1 MRLQL
6 DMALV
11 RSSLGHGLAVTRL
24 AWKKCPGI
32 LILMLLAILGADYL
46 DLAVANQGL
55 ANFGLLLLYNLA
67 SIAAYGAVFRLAAG
81 DEDAESAGL
90 GAWGFQWRALE
101 GRLLGAALLL
111 VLLFMFAVVLV
122 VFLLLALAA
131 IIAYG
136 HGYELT
142 LSSPAAIGAELG
154 LGGIAVMLVASVL
167 AIAALVNL
175 YLRLCL
181 SGPASAHSGK
191 ISVLSTLGLTKNRVL
206 SLLFVFGAIYGAMVL
221 FMLGGEVFIAILSRL
236 GMDLSGLRLGF
247 SVLYTGVG
255 TLVIVPMIAATQAA
269 LYRSLKAGHN
279 QTEYPL
285 ESGEKD

>member
-1 MRLQL
+1 
-6 DMALV
+6 
-11 RSSLGHGLAVTRL
+11 VTRL

-32 LILMLLAILGADYL
+32 LILMLLAILGTDYFA
-46 DLAVANQGL
+46 LAATNQGL
-55 ANFGLLLLYNLA
+55 ANFGLLLVYNLA
-67 SIAAYGAVFRLAAG
+67 SIAAYGAVYRLAAG
-81 DEDAESAGL
+81 DEDAERAGL
-90 GAWGFQWRALE
+90 GPWGFQWRALE

-111 VLLFMFAVVLV
+111 VLLFVFAVVLV

-136 HGYELT
+136 HGHELT

-154 LGGIAVMLVASVL
+154 LGGIVVMLVTSIL
-167 AIAALVNL
+167 ALAALVTL

-181 SGPASAHSGK
+181 SGPASAYSGK

-221 FMLGGEVFIAILSRL
+221 FMLVGEALIAALSRL
-236 GMDLSGLRLGF
+236 GIDLSSLRLGF
-247 SVLYTGVG
+247 SVLYTGLGV
-255 TLVIVPMIAATQAA
+255 LVIVPMIAATQAA

-285 ESGEKD
+285 ESGKKD